1 MAQFKLADRHVACL
15 AQVVMSSGVISWWMI
30 LCAVGALNVA
40 AWAFSV
46 VRLRRRQAQLS
57 SECYIAR
64 RRQLVLSAVYV
75 FGCAF
80 RSVLPVYDVPRLA
93 LFDTWLSSVVVGR
106 TVATI
111 AELCFVAQWALM
123 LRESARVSGSVVASR
138 VSMAVV
144 PMIVVAELCSWYSV
158 LTTSNIGHV
167 FEETLWG
174 VSAALVVGS
183 MMVVRP
189 HCASIPRS
197 VFFIWCGA
205 GVAYVAYMFLVD
217 VPMYWSRWVADEAI
231 GRQYLSLAQGFLDVS
246 ERRVVS
252 HSWNDWKSE
261 IAWMTLY
268 FSVAVWMSI
277 SFIHAPEQRRH
288 RTVTSAP

>member
-1 MAQFKLADRHVACL
+1 MLGTMRM
-15 AQVVMSSGVISWWMI
+15 MSSGVFSWWAL
-30 LCAVGALNVA
+30 LCAVGALNVL
-40 AWAFSV
+40 AWALSA
-46 VRLRRRQAQLS
+46 VRLRRRQVQLS

-80 RSVLPVYDVPRLA
+80 RSVLPVYDVPRIC
-93 LFDTWLSSVVVGR
+93 LFNVWLSSVVVGR

-123 LRESARVSGSVVASR
+123 LRESARVSGSLVARR

-144 PMIVVAELCSWYSV
+144 PLIVIAELSSWYSV
-158 LTTSNIGHV
+158 LTTSNLGHV
-167 FEETLWG
+167 LEETIWV
-174 VSAALVVGS
+174 VSAALVVAS

-197 VFFIWCGA
+197 VFITWCAA

-217 VPMYWSRWVADEAI
+217 VPMYWSRWV
-231 GRQYLSLAQGFLDVS
+231 
-246 ERRVVS
+246 
-252 HSWNDWKSE
+252 
-261 IAWMTLY
+261 
-268 FSVAVWMSI
+268 
-277 SFIHAPEQRRH
+277 
-288 RTVTSAP
+288 